1 MIQGNGSAPGR
12 ALWRLAFLLGAAWA
26 VAANAGTFSISPI
39 RVELGAAQRTA
50 VLTVHNEE
58 DRPVVVQATVLA
70 WKQAG
75 GEDQTDATHD
85 LLVTPPVFTIGPNA
99 DQVLRVALRGQP
111 DPTRELD
118 YRLLLAEVP
127 GPPEQGFTGLRL
139 ALRLSLPIFVTP
151 ARAAPHL
158 DWRLERAADGALS
171 LVAENSGN
179 QHLQLS
185 DFRLRFGDDA
195 HAMHVGVMRYVLPGS
210 RASWPVTLPE
220 GADTA
225 AALSVQGFGDQ
236 GAFEASVATVQ

>member
-1 MIQGNGSAPGR
+1 VNGSAPGR
-12 ALWRLAFLLGAAWA
+12 ANWHLVCLLAAALTGTA
-26 VAANAGTFSISPI
+26 YAGTFSISPI

-75 GEDQTDATHD
+75 GEDQTESTHD
-85 LLVTPPVFTIGPNA
+85 LLVTPPVFTIGPKA

-111 DPTRELD
+111 DPAREFD

-151 ARAAPHL
+151 AQAAPHL
-158 DWRLERAADGALS
+158 EWRLERASDGALS

-179 QHLQLS
+179 QHLQLT
-185 DFRLRFGDDA
+185 DFSLRFGDEA
-195 HAMHVGVMRYVLPGS
+195 HAVHVGVMRYVLPGS
-210 RASWPVTLPE
+210 RVSWPVTVPE
-220 GADTA
+220 GADPKA
-225 AALSVQGFGDQ
+225 SLSVRGFGDQ
-236 GAFEASVATVQ
+236 GAFEASVATVR

>member
-1 MIQGNGSAPGR
+1 MVPGIASAPGGAR
-12 ALWRLAFLLGAAWA
+12 WRLACLLASALAGTAS
-26 VAANAGTFSISPI
+26 AGTFSISPI
-39 RVELGAAQRTA
+39 RVELGASQRTA

-58 DRPVVVQATVLA
+58 DKPVLVQATVLA

-75 GEDQTDATHD
+75 GEDQTEATRD

-111 DPTRELD
+111 DPARELD

-139 ALRLSLPIFVTP
+139 ALRLSLPVFVTP
-151 ARAAPHL
+151 AHAAPHVE
-158 DWRLERAADGALS
+158 WRLERAADGALS

-210 RASWPVTLPE
+210 RVGWPVTLPE
-220 GADTA
+220 GADPA

-236 GAFEASVATVQ
+236 GAFEASVATVH

>member
-1 MIQGNGSAPGR
+1 MAGWRSPILQGVV
-12 ALWRLAFLLGAAWA
+12 L
-26 VAANAGTFSISPI
+26 VAAALAGPASAGTFSISPI

-58 DRPVVVQATVLA
+58 DRPAVVQVTALA

-75 GEDQTDATHD
+75 GEDQTESTRD
-85 LLVTPPVFTIGPNA
+85 LLVTPPVFTIAPNA

-111 DPTRELD
+111 DPARELD

-139 ALRLSLPIFVTP
+139 ALRLSLPVFVTP
-151 ARAAPHL
+151 AHVAPQL
-158 DWRLERAADGALS
+158 EWRLERADDGTLS
-171 LVAENSGN
+171 LVAENKGN

-195 HAMHVGVMRYVLPGS
+195 HAMRVGVMRYVLPGS
-210 RASWPVTLPE
+210 RVSWPVTLPE
-220 GADTA
+220 GADLA
-225 AALSVQGFGDQ
+225 APLSVQGSSDQ
-236 GAFEASVATVQ
+236 GAFEASVATVH

>member
-1 MIQGNGSAPGR
+1 VVPGIASAPGGAR
-12 ALWRLAFLLGAAWA
+12 WRLAFLLASALAGTAS
-26 VAANAGTFSISPI
+26 AGTFSISPI
-39 RVELGAAQRTA
+39 RVELGASQRTA

-58 DRPVVVQATVLA
+58 DKPVLVQATVLA

-75 GEDQTDATHD
+75 GEDQTEATRD

-111 DPTRELD
+111 DPARELD

-139 ALRLSLPIFVTP
+139 ALRLSLPVFVTP
-151 ARAAPHL
+151 AHAAPHVE
-158 DWRLERAADGALS
+158 WRLERAADGALS

-210 RASWPVTLPE
+210 RVGWPVTLPE
-220 GADTA
+220 GADPA

-236 GAFEASVATVQ
+236 GAFEASVATVH